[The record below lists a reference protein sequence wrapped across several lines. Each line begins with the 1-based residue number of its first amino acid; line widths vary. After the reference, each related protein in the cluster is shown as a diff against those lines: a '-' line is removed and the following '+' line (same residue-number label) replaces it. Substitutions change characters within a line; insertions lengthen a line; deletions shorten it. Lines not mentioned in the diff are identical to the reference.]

1 MDIDSYNKLPYK
13 ERLAMAEH
21 VQDFVSQLKAQHFDP
36 FLDYAFA
43 EDFTEDFAA
52 DFLLPY
58 TAVNREPAKI
68 TLINS
73 VNPDLADK
81 CIRPVNTAAISFYM
95 SAKKG
100 QGKSEA
106 SRIMT
111 MISLKKRGL
120 IP

>member
-43 EDFTEDFAA
+43 EDFTEDF
-52 DFLLPY
+52 LLPY

-73 VNPDLADK
+73 VNPELLDK
-81 CIRPVNTAAISFYM
+81 CIRPVNTAAISIYM
-95 SAKKG
+95 SGKKG
-100 QGKSEA
+100 EGKSEA
-106 SRIMT
+106 SHRMA
-111 MISLKKRGL
+111 MISLKKKGL